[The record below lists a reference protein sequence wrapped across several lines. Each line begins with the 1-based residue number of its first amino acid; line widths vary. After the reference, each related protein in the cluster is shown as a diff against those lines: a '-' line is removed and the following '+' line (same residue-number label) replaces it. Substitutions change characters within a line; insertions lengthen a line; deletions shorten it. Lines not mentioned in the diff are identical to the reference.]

1 MTVTLDFEEGMGNV
15 AEWLKQEENNKSL
28 HLPQNHPVYIAWK
41 PQKHLD
47 KIREILSFVSRF
59 EVVTV
64 RHCYYHLVSSHSLSE
79 TKDGR
84 IARKQYE
91 LTVRLVSN
99 MRYAG
104 MLGFESIIDDTRWPE
119 RTFNWSSMSAALEF
133 ARGYFRSKWSADQPK
148 HVEVWLEKRTLRH
161 LFLPITDSFNVY
173 LCIGGGYESG
183 RMIYDC
189 AQRLKEAQRIGQ
201 EIIVLYF
208 GDLDPSGKDM
218 PVDIE
223 NRLRILGVCQKGK
236 IVEEV
241 ALMPEDIKLYDLPRN
256 PTKTKDMRNKG
267 YMKKYGIDYA
277 VELDVLGPGTL
288 ETKIREA
295 ILRNVDSMLLDKHRE
310 EDAIEKAEIKEAL
323 DELWRKRRERKG
335 MEPEYR

>member
-1 MTVTLDFEEGMGNV
+1 
-15 AEWLKQEENNKSL
+15 
-28 HLPQNHPVYIAWK
+28 
-41 PQKHLD
+41 
-47 KIREILSFVSRF
+47 
-59 EVVTV
+59 
-64 RHCYYHLVSSHSLSE
+64 
-79 TKDGR
+79 
-84 IARKQYE
+84 
-91 LTVRLVSN
+91 
-99 MRYAG
+99 
-104 MLGFESIIDDTRWPE
+104 
-119 RTFNWSSMSAALEF
+119 
-133 ARGYFRSKWSADQPK
+133 
-148 HVEVWLEKRTLRH
+148 
-161 LFLPITDSFNVY
+161 
-173 LCIGGGYESG
+173 
-183 RMIYDC
+183 MIYDC

-277 VELDVLGPGTL
+277 VELDALGPGTL